1 MALTY
6 EEYYG
11 DDFFRLKRVEE
22 ILLDTIRQYP
32 AKDYA
37 DGVEPILYC
46 KSRIKNPDS
55 MIHKLKKRGVATDG
69 KTAIRDTHDAV
80 GVRIICSFI
89 DDVYKISQWMSTQ
102 NNFTIVATKDYI
114 AYPKPNGYR
123 SFHMILGI
131 QVYSMDPNR
140 AFRQKFSFAPLL
152 LIFGPLWNIR

>member
-1 MALTY
+1 MMALTY

-69 KTAIRDTHDAV
+69 KTAIRETHKVWCAV
-80 GVRIICSFI
+80 EG
-89 DDVYKISQWMSTQ
+89 K
-102 NNFTIVATKDYI
+102 K
-114 AYPKPNGYR
+114 K
-123 SFHMILGI
+123 
-131 QVYSMDPNR
+131 
-140 AFRQKFSFAPLL
+140 
-152 LIFGPLWNIR
+152 

>member
-69 KTAIRDTHDAV
+69 KTAIRETHDAV

-89 DDVYKISQWMSTQ
+89 DDVYKISQWLSTQ
-102 NNFTIVATKDYI
+102 NNFTTILPIQNQMDTAACT
-114 AYPKPNGYR
+114 
-123 SFHMILGI
+123 SF
-131 QVYSMDPNR
+131 
-140 AFRQKFSFAPLL
+140 
-152 LIFGPLWNIR
+152 